1 MFNTLIDKIFG
12 NKHEKEIN
20 KIRPMVDEINNI
32 YATLHELSDEELQN
46 KTEEF
51 KKTIHNKIHDIQQQ
65 TEDLKQELKG
75 SHDDKEVDI
84 EDIRKQITDLE
95 EEEKEITE
103 GVLLEILP
111 EAFAVVKETCRR
123 LVGESWK
130 VVGVETYW
138 NMIPFDVQL
147 IGAIVLH
154 QGKIAEMATGEGKT
168 LVATMPLYLNALVGK
183 GAHLVTVND
192 YLAQRDCE
200 WMGKIFEFLG
210 LSVSY
215 IKNDMPTPERKKA
228 YEADI
233 TYGTNNE
240 FGFDYLRDNM
250 ARSTEDMVQ
259 RGHHYTIIDEV
270 DSVLID
276 EARTPLIIS
285 GPVPESHNQFN
296 EMKPIVSDLVRQQ
309 THLVNRLMKEAKELL
324 EKEEDE
330 GSEYEA
336 GKKLLKVQR
345 GAPKNKRLTKM
356 LGESGI
362 QRLIRAVEADYM
374 RDKKLHVLDEELYY
388 VIDEKNNTIDLT
400 DQGREAISPNNP
412 EMFVL
417 PDIATELTEI
427 DEDESLSSEEK
438 QEKREK
444 IQTEY
449 SNISEKLHNISQLLK
464 AFSLFE
470 KDVEYVVTDDGK
482 VMIVDEFTGRLMP
495 GRRFSDGLHQALEAK
510 ENVKVERETQT
521 HATIT
526 LQNFFRL
533 YTKLA
538 GMTGTAE
545 TEADEFE
552 EIYHLKVV
560 VIPTNEPV
568 RREDHEDMIFKTKR
582 EKFKAIIQE
591 IEDYHT
597 AGLPVLV
604 GTVSVEV
611 SETLSRM
618 LKRKNIRHSVLN
630 AKHHAKEAEI
640 VTKAGEPGMVTIA
653 TNMAGRGTDI
663 KLGAGVIRY
672 TEEGYDLFAEDIEAL
687 INRKAKI
694 LVHEIPDSL
703 IDTFVSILSEKNGN
717 PTVVDS
723 ENQKISLLTDIDSWN
738 DHKVVC
744 IPKSKGNPRDKKIS
758 NEFITHVKVRDYAE
772 GGLHIIGTERHEAR
786 RIDRQLRGRSGR
798 QGDPGSSRFYL
809 SLEDDLMRLFAP
821 DRIVGVMDRL
831 GLEEGEVI
839 THPMITK
846 SIERAQK
853 RVEMRNFEIRK
864 HLLEYDDVM
873 NKQREIIYQR
883 RKRALEGENLRD
895 NIYIFIEDFIDE
907 QVEIYTDKDYSENWD
922 WQGLSNA
929 LLKTILLPLPLTEQ
943 EKEEISKDELKD
955 RLIEAAID
963 NYKRKCDTLG
973 DEVMGQLEKIAT
985 LHTIDEKWKEHL
997 YEMDHLKEGINW
1009 RAYGQKDPL
1018 IEYKHEGFRAFKEM
1032 LESINDE
1039 ILEIVFKANIEV
1051 EQDLRKQQQRAA
1063 SIDMSTKHAETVGM
1077 GFAGQPEEQQQQGGN
1092 VSAGKKQPVK
1102 VGKKVGRNDPCP
1114 CGSGKKYKHCCGK

>member
-1 MFNTLIDKIFG
+1 MFNTLVEKIFG
-12 NKHEKEIN
+12 NKHEKEISR
-20 KIRPMVDEINNI
+20 IQPVVDEINKI
-32 YATLHELSDEELQN
+32 YPTLHELSDEELRN
-46 KTEEF
+46 KTEQF
-51 KKTIHNKIHDIQQQ
+51 KQIIHNKVKNIQEQI
-65 TEDLKQELKG
+65 DNLKQELKE
-75 SHDDKEVDI
+75 SHVDQDLDI
-84 EDIRKQITDLE
+84 EEIRKQITELDE
-95 EEEKEITE
+95 EEEEITE
-103 GVLLEILP
+103 GVLQEILP
-111 EAFAVVKETCRR
+111 EAFAVVKEACRR
-123 LVGESWK
+123 HVGTSWK
-130 VVGVETYW
+130 VVGVETQW
-138 NMIPFDVQL
+138 NMLPFDVQL
-147 IGAIVLH
+147 IGAVVLH

-215 IKNDMPTPERKKA
+215 IKNDMPTHERKKA
-228 YEADI
+228 YQADI

-250 ARSTEDMVQ
+250 ARSIEDMVQ
-259 RGHHYTIIDEV
+259 RGHYYTIIDEV

-296 EMKPIVSDLVRQQ
+296 EMKPKVAQLVRQQ
-309 THLVNRLMKEAKELL
+309 THLVSRLIKEAKELL
-324 EKEEDE
+324 ENEDE
-330 GSEYEA
+330 KADYEA
-336 GKKLLKVQR
+336 GKKLLKAQR
-345 GAPKNKRLTKM
+345 GAPKNKRLTKL

-362 QRLIRAVEADYM
+362 QKLIRSVEADYM
-374 RDKKLHVLDEELYY
+374 RDKKLHILDEELYY
-388 VIDEKNNTIDLT
+388 IIDEKNNTIDLT
-400 DQGREAISPNNP
+400 DKGREAMSPNNP

-427 DEDESLSSEEK
+427 DEDESLSPQEK
-438 QEKREK
+438 LEKREK
-444 IQTEY
+444 IQTQF
-449 SNISEKLHNISQLLK
+449 NDISEKLHNISQLLK

-470 KDVEYVVTDDGK
+470 KDVEYVVTEDGK

-552 EIYHLKVV
+552 EIYKLKVV

-568 RREDHEDMIFKTKR
+568 RRTDHEDMIFKTKR
-582 EKFKAIIQE
+582 EKYKAIIQE
-591 IEDYHT
+591 IEEFHT

-604 GTVSVEV
+604 GTISVEV

-640 VTKAGEPGMVTIA
+640 VTKAGEPGMATIA

-672 TEEGYDLFAEDIEAL
+672 SEEGLETFARDMEVL
-687 INRKAKI
+687 INRKSKI
-694 LVHEIPDSL
+694 LLHEIPDNM
-703 IDTFVSILSEKNGN
+703 IDTFSTIIEEKKGT
-717 PTVVDS
+717 PVVV
-723 ENQKISLLTDIDSWN
+723 ETLEQKNNLLTNVDTWN
-738 DHKVVC
+738 NQDVVL
-744 IPKSKGNPRDKKIS
+744 IPRSKGNPRDAKVSADI
-758 NEFITHVKVRDYAE
+758 ITQIKVRDYAE

-798 QGDPGSSRFYL
+798 QGDPGSSKFYL

-821 DRIVGVMDRL
+821 DKIVGVMDRL
-831 GLEEGEVI
+831 GLQEGEVI
-839 THPMITK
+839 THSMITK

-873 NKQREIIYQR
+873 NKQREIIYQK

-895 NIYIFIEDFIDE
+895 NIYISIEEFIEE
-907 QVEIYTDKDYSENWD
+907 QVEIHTEEDYSENWD
-922 WQGLSNA
+922 WEGLSNV
-929 LLKTILLPLPLTEQ
+929 LLKTILLPLPLNADEQ
-943 EKEEISKDELKD
+943 KDISKDELKD
-955 RLIEAAID
+955 RLIDAALE
-963 NYKRKCDTLG
+963 NYKRKCNALG
-973 DEVMGQLEKIAT
+973 DEVMGHLEKIAT

-997 YEMDHLKEGINW
+997 YEMDQLKEGINF

-1018 IEYKHEGFRAFKEM
+1018 IEYKHEGFRAFKQM

-1051 EQDLRKQQQRAA
+1051 EQDLRKQQQKAA
-1063 SIDMSTKHAETVGM
+1063 SIDMSTRHEDTIGM
-1077 GFAGQPEEQQQQGGN
+1077 GFAGQPDVQQQQQGGN
-1092 VSAGKKQPVK
+1092 VRAGKKQPVK
-1102 VGKKVGRNDPCP
+1102 TGKKVGRNDPCP
-1114 CGSGKKYKHCCGK
+1114 CGSGKKYKHCCGR